1 LYPAVGG
8 YGGRKVLIDKFNNL
22 FVVGSGADSS
32 IVIKY
37 SISTGI
43 VNPNQNV
50 VPSYKLYQNYP
61 NPFNSSTV
69 ISYSMPVKGYVQI
82 KIYDL
87 IGKETVLLVN
97 ENKSSGNYWVNST
110 IVPIFKG
117 GDEPHEFLAIRF
129 EITDRKNAEL
139 EIVSYD
145 T

>member
-1 LYPAVGG
+1 
-8 YGGRKVLIDKFNNL
+8 VLIDKFNNL

-43 VNPNQNV
+43 INPNQNI

-97 ENKSSGNYWVNST
+97 ENKSSGNYEVKFEGNNLST
-110 IVPIFKG
+110 GVYFYTLFVCGQKMDIKKMIVIK
-117 GDEPHEFLAIRF
+117 
-129 EITDRKNAEL
+129 
-139 EIVSYD
+139 
-145 T
+145 